1 MSNVTAT
8 STRRIRFRPV
18 PRSKQRTPALRDEV
32 LRAAMATLAA
42 NGIAGFTTRR
52 VAQEAGTSTPAVY
65 ELFGDK
71 SGLVREIFFEGFR
84 RLRRQLDQLAPESDP
99 YRDLEQAVA
108 AFRRFVRENRVLS
121 DLMFGR
127 AFADFGPGPDE
138 LKAGASTREFL
149 IGKIRRCV
157 EAGLIE
163 GDPRDIAHVLLA
175 AAQGLSAQESA
186 GWLGTSQ
193 ASRDRRWTLAFKAL
207 TAGLAPGG

>member
-1 MSNVTAT
+1 
-8 STRRIRFRPV
+8 
-18 PRSKQRTPALRDEV
+18 
-32 LRAAMATLAA
+32 MATLAA

-84 RLRRQLDQLAPESDP
+84 QLRRQLDQLPPEPDP
-99 YRDLEQAVA
+99 YEDLKQTVA
-108 AFRRFVRENRVLS
+108 AFRRFVSENRVLS

-138 LKAGASTREFL
+138 LKAGGAPRKSL
-149 IGKIRRCV
+149 IDKVRRCA
-157 EAGLIE
+157 EPGLIE

-175 AAQGLSAQESA
+175 TAQGWS
-186 GWLGTSQ
+186 T
-193 ASRDRRWTLAFKAL
+193 
-207 TAGLAPGG
+207 